1 MYRLIHP
8 CGCFLRSLQS
18 YRRNVSLQNNKR
30 EQFPFKFAEI
40 KCVVILKQFLHLFDQ
55 ISISCMYILRFLI
68 LLYIRKYYLINMYCS
83 FLSNSILRLI
93 INFCKNYSLNNTDFE
108 NNTNL
113 YEILFRNIFFIND
126 NKLLNQLCIL
136 IFKFQIIFG
145 GIPLGNYDFFIDCIF

>member
-1 MYRLIHP
+1 
-8 CGCFLRSLQS
+8 
-18 YRRNVSLQNNKR
+18 
-30 EQFPFKFAEI
+30 
-40 KCVVILKQFLHLFDQ
+40 
-55 ISISCMYILRFLI
+55 
-68 LLYIRKYYLINMYCS
+68 MYCS